1 MALATPVLQQKILE
15 ALEASSKITIDTDSS
30 SDNSNKSDKARKDTA
45 EALAKA
51 IEAFVKS
58 GTVTTTVTTTG
69 SASAQTGTGTGNI
82 S

>member
-1 MALATPVLQQKILE
+1 MALATPILQQKILE

-69 SASAQTGTGTGNI
+69 SASAQTGTGTGSI